1 MSESPFRAV
10 IFWVVLIFTIWMV
23 YWNIESIIFTIFAGL
38 LLLGSLSSFYLPTTY
53 IIDSKG
59 AGFRRFIQK
68 RKIEWGRVR
77 SVSDEDNGV
86 FLSPFPVKSRLENFR
101 GIFLPY
107 RGNRAEILE
116 LIAEYAP
123 DIFQL
128 NDSELE
134 DDGIDNEL
142 DDDVSVEEKL

>member
-1 MSESPFRAV
+1 MRESPGRAL
-10 IFWVVLIFTIWMV
+10 IFWAVLIFTIWMV

-53 IIDSKG
+53 IIDEKGVGSK
-59 AGFRRFIQK
+59 RLLHK
-68 RKIEWGRVR
+68 RELEWNRVR

-107 RGNRAEILE
+107 RENRTEILK
-116 LIAEYAP
+116 LIAEHVP
-123 DIFQL
+123 DAFQL
-128 NDSELE
+128 NDPESKDE
-134 DDGIDNEL
+134 DIENKIDDNTVDE
-142 DDDVSVEEKL
+142 VKL